1 MRKRQNLPT
10 ATQLRRRM
18 EIAIQKSYQD
28 LADFKQNMNELRLT
42 QAEWLISYP
51 EYAPP
56 ARKPAAHGLGY
67 LPSKGR

>member
-1 MRKRQNLPT
+1 
-10 ATQLRRRM
+10 M

-56 ARKPAAHGLGY
+56 ARKPAANGLGY